1 MTADQSYI
9 ADNTSER
16 ERLRALVARMS
27 DGDLSRS
34 MGAGWTVAAV
44 LAHMAFWDQR
54 VLVLLDRWERTGV
67 EPSHEPADVDWINDA
82 TRALCLAIPPRAAAR
97 LAVDSAEATDQKVEG
112 LTPAMRAALE
122 ADDSPINLR
131 RATHRREHLDEIE
144 RMIHSKQGG

>member
-1 MTADQSYI
+1 MAADQSYM

-27 DGDLSRS
+27 DGDLNRP
-34 MGAGWTVAAV
+34 MPAGWTVAAV

-67 EPSHEPADVDWINDA
+67 EPSHEPVDGDWINDA
-82 TRALCLAIPPRAAAR
+82 TRALCLAMPPHAAAR
-97 LAVDSAEATDQKVEG
+97 LAVDSADAVDQKVEG

-122 ADDSPINLR
+122 ADESPINLR

-144 RMIHSKQGG
+144 RMIHFK

>member
-1 MTADQSYI
+1 MAADQSYM

-27 DGDLSRS
+27 DGDFNRS

-67 EPSHEPADVDWINDA
+67 EPSHEPVDGDWINDA
-82 TRALCLAIPPRAAAR
+82 TRALCLAMPPHAAAR
-97 LAVDSAEATDQKVEG
+97 LAVDSADAVDQKVEG

-122 ADDSPINLR
+122 ADESPINLR

-144 RMIHSKQGG
+144 RMIHFK

>member
-1 MTADQSYI
+1 MAADQSYM

-27 DGDLSRS
+27 DDDLNGP
-34 MGAGWTVAAV
+34 MPAGWTVAAV

-54 VLVLLDRWERTGV
+54 VLMLLDRWERTGV
-67 EPSHEPADVDWINDA
+67 EPSHEPADEHWINDA

-122 ADDSPINLR
+122 ADESPINLR

-144 RMIHSKQGG
+144 RMIHSK